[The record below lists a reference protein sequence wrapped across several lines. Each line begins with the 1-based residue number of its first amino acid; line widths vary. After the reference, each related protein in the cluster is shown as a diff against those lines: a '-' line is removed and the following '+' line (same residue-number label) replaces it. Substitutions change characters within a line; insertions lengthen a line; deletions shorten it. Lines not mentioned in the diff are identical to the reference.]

1 MSNLETRLIRKF
13 WEELS
18 NECLIRSVK
27 KLNFKR
33 MMKNSKAISPI
44 FATLIL
50 IAIAVI
56 AGVVVYMFTSGT
68 LATMTAGGTAG
79 QEKITVQAAS
89 IAGVKNAALN
99 NPYTVTVYLEQTG
112 GPAATV
118 NGLIIKDPTGNTIT
132 VISVSQALTLGSLTT
147 ITGSYSVPTG
157 GSSLVGNSYTVT
169 VTTAA
174 GGSFVASS
182 VTATAS

>member
-1 MSNLETRLIRKF
+1 M
-13 WEELS
+13 
-18 NECLIRSVK
+18 
-27 KLNFKR
+27 NFKR

-68 LATMTAGGTAG
+68 LATMTSGGTAG

-89 IAGVKNAALN
+89 IKSGAVG
-99 NPYTVTVYLEQTG
+99 TGQVTVYVEQTG

-118 NGLIIKDPTGNTIT
+118 NSVIIKSSSG
-132 VISVSQALTLGSLTT
+132 STLGVVPAASLSNTGPLTSGTLVTIQSATT
-147 ITGSYSVPTG
+147 GGSAYTLPATVVAGGSYS
-157 GSSLVGNSYTVT
+157 LI

-182 VTATAS
+182 VVAS